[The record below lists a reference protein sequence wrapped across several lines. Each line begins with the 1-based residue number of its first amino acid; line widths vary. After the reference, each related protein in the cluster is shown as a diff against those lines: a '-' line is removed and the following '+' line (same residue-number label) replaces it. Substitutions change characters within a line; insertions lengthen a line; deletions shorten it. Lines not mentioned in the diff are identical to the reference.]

1 MSTSDE
7 KFETREGTDCV
18 CPSNAQDALRAV
30 TRLICPF
37 FLDTAMFKLRLASAI
52 KLLLLLAVI
61 GIVSQSIL
69 LYLSYEGT
77 YDPLPQV
84 LSQTSLHKAYAL
96 WHKLPSISATS
107 QEQSVTRDTPTF
119 VITLQA
125 RKDRQKNMEKLRER
139 LGMRW
144 IYVGATEATSPL
156 TRSLMQLV
164 RQQRNSTHRANATT
178 KFLWPGEGAQVH
190 TANPFWIDPSEA
202 MQRALQSDMHESEPL
217 TCATE
222 DDTLQ
227 PYNSTLPEYRILTP
241 ERIAVWNSHIS
252 LLRAIRAQSSVA
264 SSGRSDAGIAAL
276 ILEDDVSAEYD
287 LVHRLDSIWAFV
299 PTGWDIVFLG
309 TVPFLSPRH
318 ISGCVSLTCGTPQ
331 DTAGQMKPSFL
342 LYHPP
347 PSPQRAFTRPTH
359 PNAPTH
365 TPSPPKAP
373 ESSSI
378 ISSTRP
384 SRTQGRWTRRW
395 RGLCRVSG

>member
-1 MSTSDE
+1 MCSSD
-7 KFETREGTDCV
+7 
-18 CPSNAQDALRAV
+18 
-30 TRLICPF
+30 
-37 FLDTAMFKLRLASAI
+37 
-52 KLLLLLAVI
+52 LLLLLAVI

-309 TVPFLSPRH
+309 HCWSDETFFPPLPSSPITSTRIH
-318 ISGCVSLTCGTPQ
+318 PSHAPKCTHAYAVSTKGARKLLHH
-331 DTAGQMKPSFL
+331 L
-342 LYHPP
+342 LYPP
-347 PSPQRAFTRPTH
+347 FAYSRALDQAMAWLVQSKRLKGYSLVPSVVVQ
-359 PNAPTH
+359 
-365 TPSPPKAP
+365 SK
-373 ESSSI
+373 
-378 ISSTRP
+378 STRSDVMKGAGEDGNG
-384 SRTQGRWTRRW
+384 SRWKDTLERDALGDGGLYEPHHVAIGLTRVARA
-395 RGLCRVSG
+395 